1 MRLFGIFPNSKA
13 ISAAEDVP
21 NLDRVAIEAIADLI
35 VSHISSDPALF
46 AMQHID
52 EVSEASIALD
62 QSYGHARVAYIADT
76 KILRKIL
83 LEAGDPNSGKSVLI
97 RSLITCRSVM
107 YGHDGQAFV
116 CLPSSAPAIFSPDAD
131 VISVE
136 DLSQMILETDYMDG
150 LFSEEE
156 TEVWSQ
162 VASLMAQIQPVT
174 KTH

>member
-1 MRLFGIFPNSKA
+1 MRLFGIFPNFKA
-13 ISAAEDVP
+13 ISAEEDVP
-21 NLDRVAIEAIADLI
+21 SLDRVAIEAIADLI

-52 EVSEASIALD
+52 EASEVSIALD
-62 QSYGHARVAYIADT
+62 QRYGHVRVAHIADT
-76 KILRKIL
+76 TTLRKIL
-83 LEAGDPNSGKSVLI
+83 FEAGNPSSGKWVLI

-116 CLPSSAPAIFSPDAD
+116 CLPSSSPSILSPDTD
-131 VISVE
+131 VIRVE
-136 DLSQMILETDYMDG
+136 DLSPIILETDYMDG
-150 LFSEEE
+150 LFSDEE
-156 TEVWSQ
+156 TQVWSQ